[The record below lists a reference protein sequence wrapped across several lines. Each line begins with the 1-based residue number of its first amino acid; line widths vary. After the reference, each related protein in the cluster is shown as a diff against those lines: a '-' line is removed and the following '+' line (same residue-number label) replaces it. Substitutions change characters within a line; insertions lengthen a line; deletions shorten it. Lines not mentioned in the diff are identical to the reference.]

1 MSFVHLHV
9 HSQYSVAD
17 STLRIAGLV
26 KQVAAWGA
34 PAVALTD
41 HDNLYGAIEFTLECK
56 KAKVKPIYGCCMAIA
71 SRPIGEHV
79 RRVHHITLLAE
90 TNEGYQNLIYLIS
103 RANLDAPSGGHA
115 RIDWQTL
122 KAHSQGLI
130 GLSGDLA
137 GEVANALLRGELDDA
152 YRAAERCRSWFAPG
166 CFFVEVQRAGLVE
179 HDTVMPQLIDLAQQ
193 LEIGAVA
200 TNDVHYLH
208 PDDARAHEVLVAV
221 GLGVQARPEN
231 EALPTTQMDL
241 ASPDQMRARFAG
253 YEHLCDATLA
263 IAERCNVKLELGKS
277 LLPRFPVPAGQ
288 DEQTLFASLARQ
300 GLDTRFEEF
309 AVIGKQVDQDQY
321 RQRLEREIGVVVK
334 MDFPGYFLIVQDFI
348 NWAKRNQIPVGPGR
362 GSGAG
367 SLVAYSLRIT
377 DIDPIPYKL
386 LFERF
391 LNPERVSMPD
401 FDIDFCVDRR
411 GEVIRYVA
419 ETYGTD
425 RVGQIATF
433 GTLKAKGAVRDVGR
447 VLGVPLPD
455 VDRICK
461 AMDVALQGREEDHQG
476 VADAIA
482 ADPRLQQEMDNSP
495 LVDRMLRTAQ
505 SVEGA
510 VRNVGIHAAGVVI
523 GRGAL
528 WTHVPVGKGA
538 GGENVTQFD
547 KNDVEKAGL
556 VKFDFLGLKN
566 LTMIQH
572 CTKLI
577 RDGLAAGERPFDLGQ
592 VPLDD
597 KKAYEIIG
605 LGDTAGIFQCESSG
619 FTSMMVALK
628 PSVFEDLIAAG
639 ALYRPGPLGLGMHTR
654 YIERKHGREAVK
666 FDHPKLSEV
675 LAETYGVIVYQE
687 QVMQVSQ
694 VLAGFT
700 LGQADNLRRAM
711 GKKDA
716 AEMAKWGEVF
726 KAGAVERGVEP
737 EVAHGI
743 YHLMAKFAEYGFNK
757 SHSAAYGLITYQTA
771 YLKANYPVEFYAA
784 LLTADHA
791 DTDKVVAYIQQA
803 RNAGL
808 SVLPPD
814 VNLSKLSFS
823 VVAGQIRFGLG
834 AIKGL
839 GEGAIDQLL
848 TARNAGAFTSLF
860 DLVGRVDARRV
871 NRKALEVLIK
881 SGACDSLGQPR
892 DVLWSNVSRAIQ
904 RAQDEQRERDSAQ
917 VSLFGAL
924 AGDAGAK
931 RPDSYAPAEI
941 AWTQREMLANEK
953 EVLGFY
959 VSGHPLDRFA
969 RELQR
974 MEVRSLATLKDPEFL
989 KNAPTRQRPGLDGA
1003 PGPKRTHAHAAVI
1016 VVQYRERPINDGRRM
1031 GICMLEDRSGQAEA
1045 LCFDDDAKY
1054 TKLLSSDA
1062 PLWLRLQVGEDRREE
1077 GKVALRI
1084 EEAQLL
1090 QDKVAE
1096 NAPRLNLRLRHDQ
1109 CTPKFIK
1116 DLQDLLIA
1124 HAGPAKLTVRLTVA
1138 GLGEVDIEAGPR
1150 FRVKADDDLIGALE
1164 RLVGRTT
1171 ARLG

>member
-17 STLRIAGLV
+17 STLRIADLV
-26 KQVAAWGA
+26 KQTAAWGA

-71 SRPIGEHV
+71 SRPLGEHV

-103 RANLDAPSGGHA
+103 RANLDAPAGGHS
-115 RIDWQTL
+115 RIDWATL

-166 CFFVEVQRAGLVE
+166 CFFIEVQRSGLAE
-179 HDTVMPQLIDLAQQ
+179 HDTVLPQLLDLAQQ

-200 TNDVHYLH
+200 TNDVHYLV
-208 PDDARAHEVLVAV
+208 PGDARAHEVLVAV
-221 GLGVQARPEN
+221 GLGMQARPEH
-231 EALPTTQMDL
+231 EPLPTTQMDL
-241 ASPDQMRARFAG
+241 ASPEQMLARFAG
-253 YEHLCDATLA
+253 YEHLCAATMQ
-263 IAERCNVKLELGKS
+263 IAERCNVKLDLGKS
-277 LLPRFPVPAGQ
+277 LLPRFPVPEGQ
-288 DEQTLFASLARQ
+288 DEQTLFAALARQ
-300 GLDTRFEEF
+300 GLQRRFDEF
-309 AVIGKQVDQDQY
+309 AVIGKTVDQDQY
-321 RQRLEREIGVVVK
+321 RERLEREIAVVVK

-348 NWAKRNQIPVGPGR
+348 NWAKQSNIPVGPGR

-367 SLVAYSLRIT
+367 SIVAYSLRIT
-377 DIDPIPYKL
+377 DIDPIPYNL

-419 ETYGTD
+419 EAYGTD

-461 AMDVALQGREEDHQG
+461 AMDVALQGQDEEHQG

-523 GRGAL
+523 GRGPL

-566 LTMIQH
+566 LTMLQH
-572 CTKLI
+572 CTKLV
-577 RDGLAAGERPFDLGQ
+577 RQGQPAGERPFDLTQ

-597 KKAYEIIG
+597 KKAYEIVG
-605 LGDTAGIFQCESSG
+605 RGDTAGIFQCESSG
-619 FTSMMVALK
+619 FTGMMVALK

-666 FDHPKLSEV
+666 FDHPKLSDV

-716 AEMAKWGEVF
+716 AEMARWGEVF
-726 KAGAVERGVEP
+726 KTGAVERGVDP
-737 EVAHGI
+737 EVAQSI
-743 YHLMAKFAEYGFNK
+743 YNLMAKFAEYGFNK

-803 RNAGL
+803 RNAGIQ
-808 SVLPPD
+808 VLPPD
-814 VNLSKLSFS
+814 VNLSSLSFS
-823 VVAGQIRFGLG
+823 VVGGQIRFGLG

-839 GEGAIDQLL
+839 GEGAIEQLL
-848 TARNAGAFTSLF
+848 TARQKGPFTSLF
-860 DLVGRVDARRV
+860 DLVGRVDARKV

-881 SGACDSLGQPR
+881 SGACDALGQAR

-924 AGDAGAK
+924 ADDSGAK
-931 RPDSYAPAEI
+931 RPDTYAPAESP
-941 AWTQREMLANEK
+941 WTQREMLANEK

-989 KNAPTRQRPGLDGA
+989 KNAPSRSRPGQDGA
-1003 PGPKRTHAHAAVI
+1003 PAPKRTHAHAAVI

-1031 GICMLEDRSGQAEA
+1031 GICVLEDRSGQAEA
-1045 LCFDDDAKY
+1045 LCFDDEGKY
-1054 TKLLSSDA
+1054 TRLLSSDA

-1084 EEAQLL
+1084 EEAHLL

-1096 NAPRLNLRLRHDQ
+1096 NAPRLNLLLRQEQ
-1109 CTPKFIK
+1109 CTPKLLK
-1116 DLQDLLIA
+1116 ELQDLLLA
-1124 HAGPAKLTVRLTVA
+1124 HAGPARVGVRVAVA
-1138 GLGEVDIEAGPR
+1138 GLGDVEVEAGSR
-1150 FRVKADDDLIGALE
+1150 FRVKTDDDLIGAVE
-1164 RLVGRTT
+1164 RLIGRNTV
-1171 ARLG
+1171 RLG